1 MDKKKIGIALL
12 ALPMFVS
19 ANVSYDQG
27 KNNAHEYIN
36 TFNDYKKYILLGE
49 AEKGHGGFLSKE
61 EFDLTYVNNKS
72 YLAYGPQYWLK
83 SDGTK
88 KYIVDYSLKEAESG
102 QLSGVRVTEFVK
114 PETKVKGIGTQT
126 IPWEF
131 VQQYTITAK
140 SSNENYGKIDNNS
153 KLQYVEEDGNV
164 VIHIAPEVGYGYA
177 GTSLDK
183 KLKETI
189 TIEEQRI
196 KEITLS
202 DIDSSEDVIVYFLPR
217 NDVQYTVKHHYEGIE
232 DIAEVVESDASK
244 KGTTGTQTSAS
255 AITKAGFELDTTK
268 PIVQKEIKGDGTTS
282 LDIYYVRKSY
292 DLALTKG
299 TGISTVSG
307 AKKYKYQQKVKL
319 DATPEV
325 GYGFKQW
332 SENSTQL
339 SVNKTYEFRMPEG
352 NKTYKA
358 EAEPLTVEYTVK
370 HHYEGLSGKIAEN
383 VVSVKGTGKT
393 GSQTVA
399 TQRAETG
406 FEYDS
411 TKGITQKTIAGNG
424 STVIDV
430 YYTRKTYDLALN
442 AGDGISSIRGGGGYK
457 YKDTVAI
464 GATVASGYTWS
475 KWTGGITSTQKDLNV
490 EVTGNLTLTATATK
504 NATPEPTP
512 TPYYPSDP
520 GTGGSG
526 GSDEKRY
533 KVIDDK
539 GNVVY
544 YGNTLQNAMNAA
556 SNNLGDTKIYDSGY
570 EIGTGGVTSSSGQHA
585 QVTVSLND
593 GTVYKHTVGSSS
605 SGVYDNI
612 TCTGNSC

>member
-49 AEKGHGGFLSKE
+49 AEKGYGGFLSKE

-189 TIEEQRI
+189 TIEDQRT

-244 KGTTGTQTSAS
+244 KGTTGTTTAAT

-332 SENSTQL
+332 TENSTQV
-339 SVNKTYEFRMPEG
+339 SVNKTYEFRMPDG

-358 EAEPLTVEYTVK
+358 EADPLTVKYTVK
-370 HHYEGLSGKIAEN
+370 HHYEGIGSIAEE
-383 VVSVKGTGKT
+383 VVTKEGSGKT
-393 GSQTVA
+393 GTQTVA
-399 TQRAETG
+399 TENAKTG
-406 FEYDS
+406 FQLS
-411 TKGITQKTIAGNG
+411 SITQKTIAGNG
-424 STVIDV
+424 TTVIDA
-430 YYTRKTYDLALN
+430 YYTRKSYNLSLN
-442 AGDGISSIRGGGGYK
+442 KGEGISSVSGGGTYK
-457 YKDTVAI
+457 YQATVPVS
-464 GATVASGYTWS
+464 ATVASGYTWS
-475 KWTGGITSTQKDLNV
+475 KWTGSVSTTNQTLNV
-490 EVTGNLTLTATATK
+490 TVSDNVTLTATATK
-504 NATPEPTP
+504 NPVPQPAPTP
-512 TPYYPSDP
+512 TYNPPAPS
-520 GTGGSG
+520 GGGGGSTGGGG
-526 GSDEKRY
+526 GSSNTFSLTTPDGRTTYYDSYAAAEAALGKNLAAGTSTIKQNGTTVATGQTTNFMGGQSGST
-533 KVIDDK
+533 KVTGAAGTNVENKTIYNNN
-539 GNVVY
+539 GVVY
-544 YGNTLQNAMNAA
+544 
-556 SNNLGDTKIYDSGY
+556 K
-570 EIGTGGVTSSSGQHA
+570 TGS
-585 QVTVSLND
+585 
-593 GTVYKHTVGSSS
+593 
-605 SGVYDNI
+605 
-612 TCTGNSC
+612 